1 MIHLLLKLILAHI
14 LGDFLL
20 QPEKWVK
27 DKEEKKHRSPY
38 LYIHTLVHGLALC
51 IVLQFDHKYWAGF
64 FTILISH
71 LAIDLIKLNLQN
83 KSNTRR
89 LFFLDQAAHLLII
102 ALVVNSYEPFTLGL
116 DSILSPFILLLTTA
130 ILTATVVSSVLM
142 RVIITKWDLEEDRTE
157 DSLEN
162 AGKYIGILER
172 LFVFGFIVMNQ
183 WQAIGFLLA
192 AKSIFRFGDLSKSKD
207 RKLTEYILIGTLT
220 SFGLAILTGM
230 GYLYMLQ
237 LIKN

>member
-1 MIHLLLKLILAHI
+1 MTLLALQLILAHI
-14 LGDFLL
+14 IGDFLL

-38 LYIHTLVHGLALC
+38 LYIHTLVHALALC
-51 IVLQFDHKYWAGF
+51 IVLQFDTKYWMGF
-64 FTILISH
+64 IAILISH
-71 LAIDLIKLNLQN
+71 LAIDLIKLHLQN
-83 KSNTRR
+83 THNARR
-89 LFFLDQAAHLLII
+89 LFFLDQVAHMVVI
-102 ALVVNSYEPFTLGL
+102 ALVVRSYEPYKLDLASIFT
-116 DSILSPFILLLTTA
+116 PHVLLLTTA
-130 ILTATVVSSVLM
+130 ILTVTVVSSVLM
-142 RVIITKWDLEEDRTE
+142 RVIITKWNMEEDPTE

-172 LFVFGFIVMNQ
+172 LFVFGFIIMNQ

-230 GYLYMLQ
+230 GYVY
-237 LIKN
+237 ISHFITK